1 MVEFLKRA
9 LCWVSLGIVHWS
21 GDRGIGMYG
30 DANSCER
37 CGADRY
43 GLVVLHDK
51 EAPKPALDP
60 RITARLK
67 ALNQAAAEQPLARY
81 PYCIEGRLSCGSQT
95 CGCLDTPHYR
105 ARWQSA
111 RATAIVKEGEQ

>member
-1 MVEFLKRA
+1 MSA
-9 LCWVSLGIVHWS
+9 GDWVT
-21 GDRGIGMYG
+21 
-30 DANSCER
+30 
-37 CGADRY
+37 
-43 GLVVLHDK
+43 VVLLAACVIVVCLPPRWDPAIRLK
-51 EAPKPALDP
+51 ERGDP

-111 RATAIVKEGEQ
+111 RATAIVKEADTACAGCGNAFSCMYPDCKDRS